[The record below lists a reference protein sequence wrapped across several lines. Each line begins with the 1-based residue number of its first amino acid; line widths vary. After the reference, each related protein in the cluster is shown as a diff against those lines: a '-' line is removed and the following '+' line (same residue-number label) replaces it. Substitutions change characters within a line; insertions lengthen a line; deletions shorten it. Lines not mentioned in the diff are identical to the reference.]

1 MDTPCSPRRMSIKGS
16 FILLRQEESC
26 QAARRDSWLDHH
38 NLGTSFVCGPEGRSD
53 GNHPL
58 RRTHPRGVSSSNVNC
73 FGSITGTTMPMGSP
87 RLMVVGLV
95 SCKRKLAVKA
105 S

>member
-1 MDTPCSPRRMSIKGS
+1 MSIKGS

-58 RRTHPRGVSSSNVNC
+58 RRTHPRGV
-73 FGSITGTTMPMGSP
+73 
-87 RLMVVGLV
+87 
-95 SCKRKLAVKA
+95 
-105 S
+105 